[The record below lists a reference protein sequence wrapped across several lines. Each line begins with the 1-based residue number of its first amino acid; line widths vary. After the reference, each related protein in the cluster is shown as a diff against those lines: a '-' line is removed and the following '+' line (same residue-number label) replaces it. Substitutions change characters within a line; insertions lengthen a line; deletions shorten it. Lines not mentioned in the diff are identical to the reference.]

1 MKRWGHTLP
10 IALLAAIG
18 CGEPATAPTTALLE
32 IGVTDATGA
41 VRLAIEATAVSQEAD
56 LRQGLL
62 GRPALLPGE
71 GLLLLFPIETN
82 ICIANLEVN
91 YPIEALFLTA
101 SGQVIALEYLEAQ
114 APQPVCHLGTGM
126 VLELPAG
133 SLEGFEPAAIRLF
146 EEPGGAGGSQ
156 REFPNP

>member
-1 MKRWGHTLP
+1 MTRSAHLFAIG
-10 IALLAAIG
+10 LLAVTG
-18 CGEPATAPTTALLE
+18 CGEPATIPTTELLE

-41 VRLAIEATAVSQEAD
+41 VRLEIEATAVSDEAD

-71 GLLLLFPIETN
+71 GFLLLFPIETN
-82 ICIANLEVN
+82 ICINNLAVN

-101 SGQVIALEYLEAQ
+101 SRQVIAIESLEAR
-114 APQPVCHLGTGM
+114 APQPICHLSTGM

-133 SLEGFEPAAIRLF
+133 SLEGFEPAAIRLL
-146 EEPGGAGGSQ
+146 EGTGGAGDSQ
-156 REFPNP
+156 QKFPNP